1 MAFSRKD
8 KKRLICYASGAMRG
22 VYYAGVMKAIDGE
35 GIRFSDI
42 AGISVGSTAGAWH
55 GAGQAQEV
63 LEAWEALAKYR
74 LSYHPF
80 LNKNKAKNLDRLIH
94 NVSLPFLD
102 IKGLKR
108 SGIQLHVAT
117 SQVLPPSRW
126 DRKTIVTRKFFRF
139 KGDFSNDRLI
149 MAIRASCWVP
159 FINGIFSTIK
169 IDGNRYLDGG
179 LTGRIPIDC
188 ADLESFDEVWIV
200 AASPNGIKELEE
212 IDLSVYER
220 PEFIIITPSSP
231 VPVGRGDLDIDKF
244 YATAE
249 MGFYDTKKA
258 IKKYSIVGSRK
269 SEKIYKPQ

>member
-1 MAFSRKD
+1 MAHSKKN

-22 VYYAGVMKAIDGE
+22 VYYAGVMKALDEE
-35 GIRFSDI
+35 GIQFSDI
-42 AGISVGSTAGAWH
+42 AGISVGSTAAAWH
-55 GAGQAQEV
+55 VAGQAQEV

-80 LNKNKAKNLDRLIH
+80 LNKNKAKNLDWLIH

-126 DRKTIVTRKFFRF
+126 SKKEKFVRRFFRF

-149 MAIRASCWVP
+149 MAIRASCYVP

-200 AASPNGIKELEE
+200 AASPNGIKELDK
-212 IDLSVYER
+212 IDFSFYRR
-220 PEFIIITPSSP
+220 PKFITITPGSP
-231 VPVGRGDLDIDKF
+231 VPVGRSELDIDKF
-244 YATAE
+244 HATAE
-249 MGFYDTKKA
+249 LGVYDTKEA
-258 IKKYSIVGSRK
+258 IRGSR
-269 SEKIYKPQ
+269 

>member
-1 MAFSRKD
+1 MVFLKKD

-22 VYYAGVMKAIDGE
+22 VYYAGVMKALDEE
-35 GIRFSDI
+35 GIQFSDI

-63 LEAWEALAKYR
+63 LDAWEALGRYG

-80 LNKNKAKNLDRLIH
+80 LNRDKAKNLDWLIH
-94 NVSLPFLD
+94 NISLPFLD
-102 IKGLKR
+102 IKGLKQ

-117 SQVLPPSRW
+117 SQVLHPSRW
-126 DRKTIVTRKFFRF
+126 SKGEKFVRRFFRF
-139 KGDFSNDRLI
+139 KDDFSNDRLI

-159 FINGIFSTIK
+159 FINGIFSAIK

-188 ADLESFDEVWIV
+188 ADLEAFDEVWIV
-200 AASPNGIKELEE
+200 AASPNGIKELDK
-212 IDLSVYER
+212 IDLSAYER
-220 PEFIIITPSSP
+220 PEFIVITPSSS

-258 IKKYSIVGSRK
+258 IKG
-269 SEKIYKPQ
+269 